1 LQFGEQRITI
11 TDTKKE
17 NDLIIHWAAELP
29 NDVNA
34 SVSANIDESRRR
46 KITRHHSVTHLM
58 HAALR
63 DVLGTHVAQKGSLVN
78 DDNLR
83 FDFSHFAKMS
93 DEEIAAVEKIVN
105 RKIRQNIPVVIK
117 EMPKE
122 EALKL
127 GAMALF
133 GEKYGDTV
141 RVVIMDEHYS
151 IELCGGTHVG
161 STGELNL
168 FKIISEGAVAAGVR
182 RVEALAGCKA
192 EAFINSELEKLNALK
207 AEFKNPKDIV
217 AAVQQMADEKSR
229 WQKQAEQLEQRFLQI
244 QAKELLPQVETVS
257 NTQFLG
263 AHVEV
268 SGGESLRNLA
278 FEIRNRLQGNY
289 VVCLTTVADGKSF
302 VVLLTNDDA
311 PYDCSKWIKETVA
324 PLING
329 GGGGKK
335 SLATAGGQNASQLP
349 QVIAAIKA
357 SL

>member
-1 LQFGEQRITI
+1 
-11 TDTKKE
+11 
-17 NDLIIHWAAELP
+17 
-29 NDVNA
+29 
-34 SVSANIDESRRR
+34 
-46 KITRHHSVTHLM
+46 
-58 HAALR
+58 
-63 DVLGTHVAQKGSLVN
+63 
-78 DDNLR
+78 
-83 FDFSHFAKMS
+83 
-93 DEEIAAVEKIVN
+93 
-105 RKIRQNIPVVIK
+105 
-117 EMPKE
+117 
-122 EALKL
+122 
-127 GAMALF
+127 
-133 GEKYGDTV
+133 V